1 MLLLPLHAVA
11 PAHCCLAV
19 AVALAIAVQAWQA
32 LLTLPALEELAR
44 PRIEEAAPIQAHP
57 VHLGMVP
64 EVPEHSTLNGEDIL
78 VERSGGAAPRATP
91 KAARAMMGRPL
102 PSPKNTY

>member
-11 PAHCCLAV
+11 PA
-19 AVALAIAVQAWQA
+19 LAIAVQAWQAWQA

-44 PRIEEAAPIQAHP
+44 PRVEEAAPIQAHP
-57 VHLGMVP
+57 VHLGMVL
-64 EVPEHSTLNGEDIL
+64 EVPEHRTLNGEDIL